1 MIAVHRL
8 LLDTRPWDF
17 GLVCPSSCF
26 GLLIDRYVGWTDSY
40 GPDNR
45 EGRVSASRHDLVSP
59 SSSLSQLTDISSL
72 LAASA
77 TAAIWAVPSIIA
89 NSICFCIIGFT
100 FGPLYP
106 TGLMIISQTVDDD
119 LRVGAIGLMG
129 SLGGVGSA
137 FWPA

>member
-1 MIAVHRL
+1 MA
-8 LLDTRPWDF
+8 
-17 GLVCPSSCF
+17 
-26 GLLIDRYVGWTDSY
+26 
-40 GPDNR
+40 
-45 EGRVSASRHDLVSP
+45 DL
-59 SSSLSQLTDISSL
+59 SSLMAG
-72 LAASA
+72 LAAG
-77 TAAIWAVPSIIA
+77 TIWVIPSIPA
-89 NSICFCIIGFT
+89 DSICFCIIGFM